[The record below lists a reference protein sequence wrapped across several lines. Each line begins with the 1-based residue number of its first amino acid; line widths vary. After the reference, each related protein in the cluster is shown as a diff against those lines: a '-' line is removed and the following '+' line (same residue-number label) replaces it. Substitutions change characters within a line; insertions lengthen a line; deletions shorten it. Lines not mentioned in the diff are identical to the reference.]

1 MLFSGG
7 WGNKHANFMRVLAVC
22 GERSGDGILKRV
34 HAHVPFAGA
43 VWTPTAATAAASV
56 PCVFDGPRH
65 LGVMGFGPEVLL
77 KVPWAYRKLGELE
90 RWIAENDINVLLTVD
105 SNAFT
110 WRLQQRVRD
119 LVKSVHVC
127 APSSA
132 WAFNSRALP
141 ARRFA
146 VDRLCTLLPFEHE
159 YWQPS
164 RTGQRVEFVGYF
176 GVETVLD
183 VLGLD
188 VDRSLLLL
196 PPPPPPLTNC
206 PLLPHEYL
214 AQAPRPTGT
223 LPKLD
228 DSARRQH
235 KERLLARI
243 NAPAHKT
250 KLVALCPGSRLGE
263 VRSSFGLML
272 DAAARMQDPSIQF
285 VVLGASTTLGH
296 VQSPFP
302 VLEESEYKLA
312 VLCGADAALA
322 VSGTIVTELLACSC
336 PCAVVYNS
344 GGALT
349 KLVATYKARVKYV
362 SLVNIMAGAQLVPEF
377 FFVNDAALIARQLAR
392 LLDEGVSEHV
402 HGVLDRLVVWNGPHP
417 VRPSHMVRRVLQSV
431 ESGG

>member
-1 MLFSGG
+1 MKVF
-7 WGNKHANFMRVLAVC
+7 AVC

-34 HAHVPFAGA
+34 NLNVPFAGA
-43 VWTPTAATAAASV
+43 VWTPTVLTAAV
-56 PCVFDGPRH
+56 PCVFDGPKH
-65 LGVMGFGPEVLL
+65 LGVMGFGPQVLG
-77 KVPWAYRKLGELE
+77 KIPWAYRKLGELE
-90 RWIAENDINVLLTVD
+90 RWILENDVDVLLTVD

-132 WAFNSRALP
+132 WAFRSHSLATRK
-141 ARRFA
+141 FA
-146 VDRLCTLLPFEHE
+146 MDRLCTLLPFEHE

-164 RTGQRVEFVGYF
+164 KAGQRVEFVGYF

-188 VDRSLLLL
+188 VDRSLSLLS
-196 PPPPPPLTNC
+196 PPPPPPPSTN
-206 PLLPHEYL
+206 PLLLPHEYL
-214 AQAPRPTGT
+214 AQAPPPTGT

-228 DSARRQH
+228 KLTKLQY
-235 KERLLARI
+235 KERLLGQL

-263 VRSSFGLML
+263 IQSSFSLML
-272 DAAARMQDPSIQF
+272 QAANQMQDPSIQF
-285 VVLGASTTLGH
+285 VVLGASTTIGQL
-296 VQSPFP
+296 QSSFP
-302 VLEESEYKLA
+302 VLKETEYKLA

-322 VSGTIVTELLACSC
+322 VSGTIVTELLACNC

-344 GGALT
+344 GGPLT
-349 KLVATYKARVKYV
+349 KLVATYKARVKYL
-362 SLVNIMAGAQLVPEF
+362 SLVNIMAGTQLVPEF
-377 FFVNDAALIARQLAR
+377 FFNNDAALIAKQLAR
-392 LLDEGVSEHV
+392 LLEEGVSEQV
-402 HGVLDRLVVWNGPHP
+402 HSALDRLVVWNGPHP
-417 VRPSHMVRRVLQSV
+417 VRPSHMVKRVLL